1 MTAKSCRD
9 CIHSRREQTGPH
21 AFSHSCIMQQ
31 RDFPEA
37 EHCGIYVP
45 APDWV
50 KQCKS
55 TGMGYAADED

>member
-1 MTAKSCRD
+1 
-9 CIHSRREQTGPH
+9 
-21 AFSHSCIMQQ
+21 MQQ

-37 EHCGIYVP
+37 ERCGIYVA

-50 KQCKS
+50 KRCKS